1 VVIARS
7 PALGLLYRVRPGSM
21 TYNKTLPEVGV
32 FDIVRRM
39 QHRRRAAVTEVR

>member
-1 VVIARS
+1 
-7 PALGLLYRVRPGSM
+7 LGLLYRVRPGSM

>member
-1 VVIARS
+1 
-7 PALGLLYRVRPGSM
+7 M